1 MDEHN
6 FTFLP
11 LAAFVAAAE
20 EVALPEPD
28 CWAAMKENKITLRY

>member
-1 MDEHN
+1 MDKHN
-6 FTFLP
+6 LRFLP

-28 CWAAMKENKITLRY
+28 C